1 MKVNK
6 PSAGAV
12 ETAEGRPVNVEVWW
26 ARVSDARPELAYEL
40 DGAEHGRLAAY
51 ARDEDKA
58 RFLLGCAIAR
68 RVLGVH
74 LLLPPNQVKLDRTC
88 PDCGRPH
95 GKVRTEGMQL
105 SVSHSGD
112 LVAVAFHPSTPVGL
126 DVEVIDPK
134 IDADSL
140 ATVSLAEVETKE
152 LARYEPA
159 ARARAFTAYW
169 TRKEAVVKATGDGMR
184 ADLRKV
190 IVSAPDQPAAV
201 QEWHGYDGPVQL
213 VDLEAGSDY
222 AAALAVLTAAE
233 LTVHSI
239 DAAPLLSS
247 GSAHRR

>member
-1 MKVNK
+1 M
-6 PSAGAV
+6 
-12 ETAEGRPVNVEVWW
+12 NVEVWW
-26 ARVSDARPELAYEL
+26 ARISDARPELAAEL
-40 DGAEHGRLAAY
+40 DAAEQTRLAAY
-51 ARDEDKA
+51 ARAEDKA
-58 RFLLGCAIAR
+58 RFLLGCAVAR
-68 RVLGVH
+68 RVVGVH
-74 LLLPPNQVKLDRTC
+74 LLLPPAQVRLDRTC

-126 DVEVIDPK
+126 DVELIDPG

-140 ATVSLAEVETKE
+140 ATVSLAEVEAKE
-152 LARYEPA
+152 LARYED
-159 ARARAFTAYW
+159 RARAFTAYW

-190 IVSAPDQPAAV
+190 IVSPPDQPAALR
-201 QEWHGYDGPVQL
+201 EWAGYVGPVQL

-222 AAALAVLTAAE
+222 AAALAILTKAE
-233 LTVHSI
+233 LTVRSI

-247 GSAHRR
+247 GSAPRR